1 MIRLEKVEK
10 VYRRPD
16 GSTVRAL
23 AGIDLVVEPGQFVVV
38 RGPSGCGKT
47 TLLNIM
53 GGLARPTAG
62 RVEVAGADLARMGPA
77 QRAAFRARHI
87 GFVFQTFHLLP
98 YLDVLSN
105 VLLAALPGQE
115 GASRQR
121 AEQLLADFHLTD
133 RLHHHPPDLS
143 TGECQRVAIARA
155 LLNRPQVLL
164 ADEPTGN
171 LDPQNALGVLEL
183 LADFHRQ
190 GGTVVLVTHQELT
203 SRYAQR
209 TMRLCDGQWELPD
222 SAGTLLAKAP
232 ALGY

>member
-1 MIRLEKVEK
+1 MIRLENVEK

-47 TLLNIM
+47 TLLNIV

-62 RVEVAGADLARMGPA
+62 RVEVAGADLGRMTPA

-98 YLDVLSN
+98 YLDVLGN

-115 GASRQR
+115 AASRQR

-171 LDPQNALGVLEL
+171 LDPQNALGVMEL

-190 GGTVVLVTHQELT
+190 GGTVVLVTHQEVAD
-203 SRYAQR
+203 RYAQR
-209 TMRLCDGQWELPD
+209 TMLLRQGRWESPD
-222 SAGTLLAKAP
+222 SAGTMLAKTP
-232 ALGY
+232 ALR

>member
-1 MIRLEKVEK
+1 MIRLENVEK

-23 AGIDLVVEPGQFVVV
+23 AGIDLVVEAGQFVVV

-47 TLLNIM
+47 TLLNIV
-53 GGLARPTAG
+53 GTLARPTSG
-62 RVEVAGADLARMGPA
+62 RVEVAGTDVASLTPA

-98 YLDVLSN
+98 YLDVLGN
-105 VLLAALPGQE
+105 VLLAALPGE
-115 GASRQR
+115 EAAARER

-133 RLHHHPPDLS
+133 RMRHHPPDLS

-171 LDPQNALGVLEL
+171 LDPQNAAGVLEI
-183 LADFHRQ
+183 LAGFHRQ
-190 GGTVVLVTHQELT
+190 GGTVVLVTHQELADK
-203 SRYAQR
+203 YAQR
-209 TMRLCDGQWELPD
+209 TMFLREGRWETPD
-222 SAGTLLAKAP
+222 SPGTVLAKAP
-232 ALGY
+232 ALR